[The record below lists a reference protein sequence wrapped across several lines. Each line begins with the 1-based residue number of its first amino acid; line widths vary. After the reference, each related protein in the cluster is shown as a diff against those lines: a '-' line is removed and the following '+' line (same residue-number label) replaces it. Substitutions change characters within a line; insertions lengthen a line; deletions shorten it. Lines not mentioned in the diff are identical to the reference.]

1 MVILIVWD
9 LILLIGCIRRTQISE
24 SAEILSNLLLHE
36 FNFTEYT
43 SFWSFSERLLN
54 LMVLWRRRL
63 LENAATFVRNRIGSC
78 CSPLYLVF
86 LDNNFLIIVWNVQLA
101 QICLKLLIRSD
112 LFVSSVNLYRLWL
125 CFLEGLLTLD
135 FNFLTIFP
143 KCKKPIMKLRSFL
156 FWFDF

>member
-1 MVILIVWD
+1 MILLIIWN
-9 LILLIGCIRRTQISE
+9 LILLIYLIRRTQISE
-24 SAEILSNLLLHE
+24 SAEILCNLLLHE
-36 FNFTEYT
+36 FNFTKYT
-43 SFWSFSERLLN
+43 SFWSFSQRLWN

-63 LENAATFVRNRIGSC
+63 LENAATFVRNRVSSC

-101 QICLKLLIRSD
+101 QNCLKLLVRSY
-112 LFVSSVNLYRLWL
+112 LFVSAINLYRLWL

-143 KCKKPIMKLRSFL
+143 KCKKPIMELRSFL